1 MSEQPHRADH
11 TLDVT
16 GRACPEP
23 ITELQGFV
31 EDLEPGTVVE
41 VLADDGGIQWDLPAW
56 CVGHG
61 HALLALEE
69 SGRLWKGYVRL
80 EG

>member
-1 MSEQPHRADH
+1 MSETPHRADT

-16 GRACPEP
+16 GLACPVP
-23 ITELQGFV
+23 ITELQDFV
-31 EDLEPGTVVE
+31 QDLEPGTVVE

-56 CVGHG
+56 CISHG
-61 HALLALEE
+61 HTLLDLQEE
-69 SGRLWKGYVRL
+69 GRLWKGYVRL